1 MHQPLFPTARDEVI
15 ILINMLLT
23 ESGGYLRIFE
33 ILKNKDAEKPV
44 DITWTTTHKLTDIPH
59 AEFSMVNALHTI
71 SDGLGIYV

>member
-15 ILINMLLT
+15 ILISMLLT

-44 DITWTTTHKLTDIPH
+44 DITWTITHTLTAIPH
-59 AEFSMVNALHTI
+59 AEFQWYTCYI
-71 SDGLGIYV
+71 Q